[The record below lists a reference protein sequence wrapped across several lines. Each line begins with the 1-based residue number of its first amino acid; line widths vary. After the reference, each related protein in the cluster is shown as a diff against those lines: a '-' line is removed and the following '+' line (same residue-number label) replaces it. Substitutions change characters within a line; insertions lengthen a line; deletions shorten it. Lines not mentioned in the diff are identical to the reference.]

1 MIGIVFDGGESVEA
15 LVSQN
20 ALRAKFCWT
29 NHDPEEKMLSWR
41 KKSKDKP
48 IRLSEEFFVSDRSFL
63 FFCIFAG
70 VVVVPSDIDI
80 GANVAQCN
88 F

>member
-63 FFCIFAG
+63 FFVFLLLLLLCRVTLIL
-70 VVVVPSDIDI
+70 
-80 GANVAQCN
+80 AQM
-88 F
+88 